1 MGSIEKLSSQLYII
15 DDYDFQLAQR
25 TGTYVLLGDDITLI
39 ETCASPSVP
48 HILNGLKELNIAL
61 DAIKNIIVTHVHLDH
76 AGGAGFLMTKCPN
89 ATLFVHSRGARHM
102 IDPTKLIQGAKAVY
116 GESFDKLYNPILP
129 IPTERVC
136 IVGEGDTLEIEA
148 NRTLTFYDTPG
159 HAKHHIS
166 IYDSLTNGIFTG
178 DTVGIYYR
186 ELTEYGV
193 ELYLPSTSPTQFQ
206 PDVMLKSKERIKS
219 LNVDCIYF
227 GHYGASTNV
236 SEVYR
241 QLEFWLPLFL
251 KTGKEIFKTEEDPVK
266 AKNKLANNLF
276 EIVQSHL
283 TQQGIPTT
291 HSIYDFMLK
300 LEMDVNAKGIIHYLT
315 QLKLGLV

>member
-1 MGSIEKLSSQLYII
+1 M
-15 DDYDFQLAQR
+15 
-25 TGTYVLLGDDITLI
+25 
-39 ETCASPSVP
+39 
-48 HILNGLKELNIAL
+48 
-61 DAIKNIIVTHVHLDH
+61 
-76 AGGAGFLMTKCPN
+76 
-89 ATLFVHSRGARHM
+89 
-102 IDPTKLIQGAKAVY
+102 
-116 GESFDKLYNPILP
+116 
-129 IPTERVC
+129 
-136 IVGEGDTLEIEA
+136 
-148 NRTLTFYDTPG
+148 
-159 HAKHHIS
+159 
-166 IYDSLTNGIFTG
+166 FTG

-186 ELTEYGV
+186 ELTEFGV

-241 QLEFWLPLFL
+241 QLEFGVPLFF
-251 KTGKEIFKTEEDPVK
+251 KTGKEIFETEADSVT
-266 AKNKLANNLF
+266 AKNKLANSLF

-291 HSIYDFMLK
+291 YSIYEDILK

-315 QLKLGLV
+315 QLKLGLA

>member
-1 MGSIEKLSSQLYII
+1 MESIEKLSSQLYII

-48 HILNGLKELNIAL
+48 LILNGLKELNIAL

-129 IPTERVC
+129 IPAERVC

-266 AKNKLANNLF
+266 ANNKLANNLF

>member
-1 MGSIEKLSSQLYII
+1 MGTIEKLSSQLYII

-129 IPTERVC
+129 IPAERVC
-136 IVGEGDTLEIEA
+136 IVGEGDTLEIAA

-251 KTGKEIFKTEEDPVK
+251 ETGKEIFKTEEDPVK
-266 AKNKLANNLF
+266 ASNKLANNLF

-291 HSIYDFMLK
+291 HTIYDFMLK

-315 QLKLGLV
+315 QLKLGPI

>member
-129 IPTERVC
+129 IPAERVC
-136 IVGEGDTLEIEA
+136 IVGEGDTLEIAA
-148 NRTLTFYDTPG
+148 NRTLTFYNTPG

-206 PDVMLKSKERIKS
+206 PDVMLKSKERIKI

-266 AKNKLANNLF
+266 ANNKLANNLF

-315 QLKLGLV
+315 QLKLGLG